1 MIRLRRLRSTDVIR
15 DMVRETVITKN
26 DLVYPVFVKEGENEK
41 IPVDSMPGIY
51 QYTIDRFDEELDR
64 IKEAGIPAILIFGIP
79 EHKDECGS
87 QAYDE
92 NGITQRAIRHIKEKA
107 PELVVIADVCLC
119 EYTS

>member
-51 QYTIDRFDEELDR
+51 QYTIDRFDE
-64 IKEAGIPAILIFGIP
+64 
-79 EHKDECGS
+79 
-87 QAYDE
+87 
-92 NGITQRAIRHIKEKA
+92 
-107 PELVVIADVCLC
+107 
-119 EYTS
+119 